1 MVQGSFDLVVIGGGV
16 AGYTAAISAIR
27 HGLRPLLVEKG
38 EVGGV
43 CLHRG
48 CIPTKALL
56 EGAGALAAAQRWGF
70 LCEPPNAIWDRL
82 QQAKERAVAQAHRD
96 LLRLLEKHRVPVA
109 RARARLLGPRR
120 VALSDGR
127 QVEARWVVLATGSR
141 PRQLPGLPIDGR
153 RILTSDH
160 LLSLPSPPSDLLIV
174 GGGAVGLEFASLFL
188 DLGVRVKLVEVM
200 PRLLPSEDEEVSQ
213 GLRRALERRGAQ
225 VFTKANLVPEAT
237 IPKEEGVEVTVEV
250 KGEPRRLKVSHVLV
264 AVGRVGNVED
274 LGLESTAVQVKGG
287 FIAVDDRLRTAQGDV
302 YAVGDVAG
310 APLLAHKAAAEAAA
324 AVADM
329 VGLHQKP
336 LDRRC
341 IPRVVYTRPQVAAV
355 GLTVEE
361 AVRTGLHVRARRLS
375 LRINAMA
382 ALRGEQE
389 GFIKLVYDADT
400 GQVLGVHTLGP
411 QAEELIGEAALA
423 MEAGIHVQQWAQVV
437 HPHPSIAE
445 TLGEVVRMA
454 HGSSI
459 LL

>member
-1 MVQGSFDLVVIGGGV
+1 MVEGSFDLVVIGGGV

-27 HGLRPLLVEKG
+27 HGLRPLLVEEG

-70 LCEPPNAIWDRL
+70 LCDPPPGIWDHL
-82 QQAKERAVAQAHRD
+82 QQAKERAVAQAHRN

-109 RARARLLGPRR
+109 RARARLLGPTR
-120 VALSDGR
+120 VALSDGH
-127 QVEARWVVLATGSR
+127 QVEGRWIVLATGSR
-141 PRQLPGLPIDGR
+141 PRQLPGLPTDGR
-153 RILTSDH
+153 HILTSDH

-188 DLGVRVKLVEVM
+188 DMGARVTVVEAT
-200 PRLLPSEDEEVSQ
+200 PRLLPSEDEEVSH

-225 VFTKANLVPEAT
+225 VITGATLVPEAT
-237 IPKEEGVEVTVEV
+237 FLKEEVELTVEIEGV
-250 KGEPRRLKVSHVLV
+250 RRRLQAGHVLV

-274 LGLESTAVQVKGG
+274 LGLESTAVEVRDG
-287 FIAVDDRLRTAQGDV
+287 FIAVDEGLRTAQEGV
-302 YAVGDVAG
+302 YAIGDVAG
-310 APLLAHKAAAEAAA
+310 GPLLAHKAAAEATA
-324 AVADM
+324 AVANM
-329 VGLHQKP
+329 LGLRQKP
-336 LDRRC
+336 LDRRR
-341 IPRVVYTRPQVAAV
+341 IPRVVYTRPQAAAV
-355 GLTVEE
+355 GLTMDE
-361 AVRTGLHVRARRLS
+361 ALHTGLRVRARRLS

-382 ALRGEQE
+382 TLRGEQE
-389 GFIKLVYDADT
+389 GFIKLIYDVDT
-400 GQVLGVHTLGP
+400 GRVLGVHILGP

-423 MEAGIHVQQWAQVV
+423 MEADIPIQQWAQVV